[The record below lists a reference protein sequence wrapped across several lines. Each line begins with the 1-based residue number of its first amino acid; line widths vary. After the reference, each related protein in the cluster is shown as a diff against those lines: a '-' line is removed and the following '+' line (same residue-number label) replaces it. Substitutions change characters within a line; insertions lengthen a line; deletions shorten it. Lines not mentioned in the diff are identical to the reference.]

1 MKRVAPFP
9 AVLMAFALVSLA
21 GPAHADPRL
30 DEKVY
35 DPYVLNGMSE
45 LETRF
50 SRVSGGSL
58 DGAAATVVEA
68 EYGVNDRLSLAAVG
82 AVAHVPGEGTRLTGI
97 GIEAVAY
104 LGQIPRL
111 GVDTGLYLEYRKG
124 LNGADD
130 GLEAKLLLAK
140 TVGRFQGLANLIL
153 ERPLGVSKGEGFAA
167 YGYAASAT
175 WRTVGHLRLGAE
187 AFGDLGDDHAFLGRQ
202 GAYVGPQIKWNG
214 RPGRSPVEI
223 EVDAGW
229 LAAVGASRN
238 EASSQIKLAV
248 EFERRF

>member
-1 MKRVAPFP
+1 MRRSA
-9 AVLMAFALVSLA
+9 LA
-21 GPAHADPRL
+21 GLAALGLVHAAHADPRL

-35 DPYVLNGMSE
+35 DPYVLNGVAE

-58 DGAAATVVEA
+58 AGAATTVVEA
-68 EYGVNDRLSLAAVG
+68 EYGVNDHLSLAAVG
-82 AVAHVPGEGTRLTGI
+82 ALAHVPGEGTRLAGV

-104 LGQIPRL
+104 LGQIPRT
-111 GVDTGLYLEYRKG
+111 GIDTGLYLEYTKG
-124 LNGADD
+124 LNGDDD

-140 TVGRFQGLANLIL
+140 TVGRFQGLANLIV
-153 ERPLGVSKGEGFAA
+153 ERPVGVPKGEGYAA

-175 WRTVGHLRLGAE
+175 WRAIGHVRLGAE
-187 AFGDLGDDHAFLGRQ
+187 AFGDFGDDHRFLGRQ
-202 GAYVGPQIKWNG
+202 GTYIGPQIKWNG
-214 RPGRSPVEI
+214 RPGKSPVEI

-229 LAAVGASRN
+229 LAAVGPSRT
-238 EASSQIKLAV
+238 EASNEVKLAV